1 MRFDDLADQPC
12 SITRPLT
19 VLGDRW
25 TLLIVKQAFAGVRR
39 FEDFHTSLGISR
51 SRLTDRLDRLVEHGI
66 LVREPYRD
74 GRTRYEY
81 RLTRM
86 GIELSPILVAL
97 MQWGDRWLSE
107 DGAPTLLVHEAC
119 GTEVDLGFHCFTCE
133 RDFGPT
139 ERADL
144 PFTVSD
150 GADAVELLVQQG
162 LLAAQQ
168 RVHAP

>member
-74 GRTRYEY
+74 GRTRYGY
-81 RLTRM
+81 RLTEK
-86 GIELSPILVAL
+86 GLEIYPVLIAL
-97 MQWGDRWLSE
+97 RDWGDRYMAPDGPPVRYVHSGCTGEVHAHLICDACGE
-107 DGAPTLLVHEAC
+107 EAGAREVTPEVGPGAPV
-119 GTEVDLGFHCFTCE
+119 G
-133 RDFGPT
+133 
-139 ERADL
+139 
-144 PFTVSD
+144 
-150 GADAVELLVQQG
+150 
-162 LLAAQQ
+162 
-168 RVHAP
+168 